1 MTSASSTF
9 TSKNDSQRL
18 SLKPEAPT
26 TGFVDGA
33 WWPGSR
39 DLAAELPALAAA
51 VTSRLGPVEAV
62 SYNIDAWDAT
72 PRRVGVGVG
81 GAAVRMAGYHTQAHD
96 TVDVRGARHLL
107 TLLVVPPDTDPRTAA
122 AALAAAGRAGN
133 NDGVA
138 ALLAH

>member
-9 TSKNDSQRL
+9 TSRTDSRRL

-39 DLAAELPALAAA
+39 DLAAELPALVAA

-62 SYNIDAWDAT
+62 SYNMDAWDTT
-72 PRRVGVGVG
+72 PRRVAVD
-81 GAAVRMAGYHTQAHD
+81 GAVVRMAGYHTQAHD

-133 NDGVA
+133 TDGVA

>member
-9 TSKNDSQRL
+9 TSKNDSRRL

-62 SYNIDAWDAT
+62 SYNIDAWDTT
-72 PRRVGVGVG
+72 PRRVAVG
-81 GAAVRMAGYHTQAHD
+81 GGVVRMAGYHTQARD

-133 NDGVA
+133 TDGVD

>member
-1 MTSASSTF
+1 MTSASRTT
-9 TSKNDSQRL
+9 TSRNDSRRL

-33 WWPGSR
+33 WWPASR
-39 DLAAELPALAAA
+39 DLAAELPAMAAA

-72 PRRVGVGVG
+72 PRRVDVG
-81 GAAVRMAGYHTQAHD
+81 GAVVRMAGYHTQARD
-96 TVDVRGARHLL
+96 TVDVRGARHRL
-107 TLLVVPPDTDPRTAA
+107 TLLVVPPETDPRTADT
-122 AALAAAGRAGN
+122 ALTAAGRAGN
-133 NDGVA
+133 TDGVD